1 MPACFLNIQPRNPY
15 IPLHMIAIMLDIKCC
30 GDRNRTCFHRCA
42 ADCSTRGGQL
52 HD

>member
-30 GDRNRTCFHRCA
+30 GSGASRLLVGKSSR
-42 ADCSTRGGQL
+42 
-52 HD
+52 